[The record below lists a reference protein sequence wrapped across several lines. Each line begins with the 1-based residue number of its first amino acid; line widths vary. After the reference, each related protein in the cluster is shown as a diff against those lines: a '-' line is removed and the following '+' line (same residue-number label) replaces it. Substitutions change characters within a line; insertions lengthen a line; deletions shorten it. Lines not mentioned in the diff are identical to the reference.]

1 MNYQAMA
8 VDAATGDVDDSVFRL
23 LVDAVSD
30 YAIILLDPDGRIRSW
45 NAGAE
50 RIEGYLAEEIIGR
63 NFSIFYPGD
72 LVAEGRPAHE
82 LGIAAEAG
90 RFEHEGW
97 RLRKDGSR
105 FWADVVITALRDAGG
120 RLLGFSKIT
129 RDLSERRE
137 QDELLRR
144 SEQRFRLLVEG
155 VRDYAIFMLDP
166 DGHVAS
172 WNEGA
177 RQTKGYEAEE
187 IIGRHFSA
195 FYPQEQIDHDW
206 PGQELQFALARGSF
220 EDEGW
225 RLRKDG
231 SRFWA
236 SVVITA
242 LHDDHGKHIGFAK
255 ITRDLSE
262 RRRISAL
269 EDEGRRITT
278 FIAMLG
284 HELRNPLAP
293 IMNAVS
299 IMQLEHLESAR
310 LRMCRDIIA
319 RQLQQMVR
327 LIDDLLDVG
336 RITSG
341 KITLDFQPVP
351 LAEVVTDAVEMV
363 QPLIDQH
370 QHQLEVRLDEAA
382 AWVMGDRARLLQI
395 ISNLLNNA
403 ARYTPPRGRIS
414 VSLQRNGA
422 NAEISVKDN
431 GPGINPRHLKD
442 IFNLFVQLEHRPET
456 GGLGLGL
463 CLVQLLVTLH
473 SGEVSVVSTG
483 EAGKGSEF
491 TVRLPLMAVPVD

>member
-1 MNYQAMA
+1 MDQH
-8 VDAATGDVDDSVFRL
+8 AAAGAAAGDVADAMFRL
-23 LVDAVSD
+23 MVDDVTD
-30 YAIILLDPDGRIRSW
+30 YAIVLLAPDGRIRSW
-45 NAGAE
+45 NAGAR
-50 RIEGYLAEEIIGR
+50 RINGFRPDEVIGR
-63 NFSIFYPGD
+63 PVSMLYPEELLAQD
-72 LVAEGRPAHE
+72 LPARE
-82 LGIAAEAG
+82 LGVAAEVG
-90 RFEHEGW
+90 RFEGEGW

-105 FWADVVITALRDAGG
+105 FWASVVITALRDADGQLVG
-120 RLLGFSKIT
+120 YTKIA
-129 RDLSERRE
+129 RDLSE
-137 QDELLRR
+137 QHAHDELLRR
-144 SEQRFRLLVEG
+144 SEERFRLLVEG
-155 VRDYAIFMLDP
+155 VQDYAIFMLDP
-166 DGHVAS
+166 TGHIVS
-172 WNEGA
+172 WNPGA
-177 RQTKGYEAEE
+177 QKTKGYTAEE
-187 IIGRHFSA
+187 IIGRHFST
-195 FYPQEQIDHDW
+195 FYPQDQIDRDW
-206 PGQELQFALARGSF
+206 PGQELEFALARGSF

-242 LHDDHGKHIGFAK
+242 LHDDHGRHIGFAK

-310 LRMCRDIIA
+310 LRLCRDIIA

-403 ARYTPPRGRIS
+403 ARYTPPRGRIT
-414 VSLQRNGA
+414 VTLQRHGA

-442 IFNLFVQLEHRPET
+442 IFNLFVQIEHRPDT

-463 CLVQLLVTLH
+463 SLVQQLVTLH
-473 SGEVSVVSTG
+473 RGEVSVVSTG

-491 TVRLPLMAVPVD
+491 TVRLPLMAAPVD